1 MSNFVFLVVFDLP
14 LQSFTKPGN
23 VYSAM
28 RYFPESRTRLLTLP
42 LFFLSM
48 LTGLFAQAQSQQ
60 LSGRIVIDKT
70 KTPAVSPNIFLLRQ
84 PAKTFSDASGNFS
97 LKIPTLRKDDTV
109 LISMVG
115 YETLR
120 IPLLAAMGRTEF
132 QLREKSETLEGVT
145 VKAFST
151 HDVQGSLSESVG
163 YYRSWYSRGNG
174 NEIGRVFQI
183 PYEEYKIDKI
193 RFKLNNMC
201 DTCLVRLHIRT
212 MSDRY
217 PDEELLEDSVA
228 VYVHKLTLDD
238 KAPEFDLRDKDL
250 TFSEGRIYI
259 GFEVLHCGFK
269 PNNNCYFAFAGTDK
283 GEYIYRVHDQKDWT
297 AINDDY
303 TIYIKLFLRY

>member
-1 MSNFVFLVVFDLP
+1 
-14 LQSFTKPGN
+14 
-23 VYSAM
+23 
-28 RYFPESRTRLLTLP
+28 
-42 LFFLSM
+42 
-48 LTGLFAQAQSQQ
+48 
-60 LSGRIVIDKT
+60 
-70 KTPAVSPNIFLLRQ
+70 
-84 PAKTFSDASGNFS
+84 
-97 LKIPTLRKDDTV
+97 
-109 LISMVG
+109 
-115 YETLR
+115 
-120 IPLLAAMGRTEF
+120 
-132 QLREKSETLEGVT
+132 
-145 VKAFST
+145 
-151 HDVQGSLSESVG
+151 
-163 YYRSWYSRGNG
+163 
-174 NEIGRVFQI
+174 
-183 PYEEYKIDKI
+183 
-193 RFKLNNMC
+193 MC

-259 GFEVLHCGFK
+259 GFEILHCGFK